1 MLSFHTFCLNRKNRR
16 WLFLT
21 VGFFLFGSASEHRGD
36 RFSGFLVVLREG
48 VPVDVQGSGIGSL
61 FCLKATES
69 PSSQNPSRGNLNE
82 FQLIWGDI
90 LTADSIG

>member
-1 MLSFHTFCLNRKNRR
+1 MQITESFLRQALESLRREILSSLHVAMPGIICSYEEINDL
-16 WLFLT
+16 LFP
-21 VGFFLFGSASEHRGD
+21 FRFLF
-36 RFSGFLVVLREG
+36 
-48 VPVDVQGSGIGSL
+48 QGSGIGSL